1 LCEVLWENALSRLR
15 AGRTFLSTGGSVNRL
30 FWVVIVGCPCWAQT
44 EALTPRQANDRFLAD
59 LRGDSVV
66 RTCTPGKGQPPV
78 VCTTNPYGIDPPEI
92 PQEKPS
98 GQTISVEHLGH
109 RIPKEAAREFHHAVK
124 LSRAGEHEKA
134 AAELELA
141 VHRDPELAS
150 AENQLG
156 VEYAYLRRWEEA
168 EMAFRRSVEVEP
180 AWWMGHY
187 NLALTLYGRGD
198 LSGAEQ
204 STRRALVF
212 SSENPRIRLLLG
224 ELLVMQEETQ
234 AEGITELRFA
244 ARTMGVARRV
254 LRDLGVR

>member
-1 LCEVLWENALSRLR
+1 
-15 AGRTFLSTGGSVNRL
+15 VNRL
-30 FWVVIVGCPCWAQT
+30 FWVVIVGCHCWAQT
-44 EALTPRQANDRFLAD
+44 EALTPRQANDRFLED

-78 VCTTNPYGIDPPEI
+78 VCTTNPYGIDPPKI
-92 PQEKPS
+92 PQEKPA
-98 GQTISVEHLGH
+98 GDTISVKQLGH
-109 RIPKEAAREFHHAVK
+109 RIPKEAAKGFHRAIK

-150 AENQLG
+150 AENRLG

-168 EMAFRRSVEVEP
+168 EMAFRRSVDMEP
-180 AWWMGHY
+180 ASWMGHY

-198 LSGAEQ
+198 LPGAEQ
-204 STRRALVF
+204 SARRALLF
-212 SSENPRIRLLLG
+212 SGENPRIRLLLG
-224 ELLVMQEETQ
+224 ELLVMREETR

-244 ARTMGVARRV
+244 AHTMAVARRV
-254 LRDLGVR
+254 LQDLGIR